1 MTFSYKEEPQRPKYA
16 RVGSYIV
23 TMDKI
28 HGVMISKAE
37 SKEYPYQVF
46 VTYLDSEKGQYS
58 VVLEMASKEDATK
71 ACDKIAE
78 QLGAL

>member
-1 MTFSYKEEPQRPKYA
+1 MAYT

-23 TMDKI
+23 TLDQI
-28 HGVMISKAE
+28 HGVMMSKAE
-37 SKEYPYQVF
+37 SKDFPYQVF
-46 VTYLDSEKGQYS
+46 ITYLDKDRGQYS
-58 VVLEMASKEDATK
+58 VVLEMSSKEEAEK

>member
-1 MTFSYKEEPQRPKYA
+1 MAYT

-23 TMDKI
+23 TLDQV
-28 HGVMISKAE
+28 HGVMMSKAE
-37 SKEYPYQVF
+37 SKDFPYQVF
-46 VTYLDSEKGQYS
+46 ITYLDKERGQYS
-58 VVLEMASKEDATK
+58 VVLEMPSKEDATK